1 MINRENI
8 LRNLLTAYSS
18 KLSQEGTIQIVIE
31 NDAELKRIIPLI
43 SEHDYKITES
53 NDAIL
58 TKVNNP
64 EILFDSRP
72 VKIITIQNLY
82 KNTNNRNFNSNN
94 FGSFD
99 NNA

>member
-1 MINRENI
+1 
-8 LRNLLTAYSS
+8 
-18 KLSQEGTIQIVIE
+18 LSQEGTIQIVIE

-43 SEHDYKITES
+43 SDHDYKIVES
-53 NDAIL
+53 DDMNL

-64 EILFDSRP
+64 EILFDNRP
-72 VKIITIQNLY
+72 VKIITIQNLH
-82 KNTNNRNFNSNN
+82 KNADNRNNSDNSDN